1 MRQKDYI
8 LLATIVLVAL
18 LAVWVDWGDNPGIH
32 FEIGDLKVHRDIRV
46 LLGLD
51 LGGGTEVVLEAIE
64 VAGEITQTTI
74 APGTLACPPFLAGM
88 LGPFLP
94 AGTQD
99 TLGVAQSIIERRVDA
114 LGVTEPRI
122 HRVGEKR
129 ILVELP
135 GIQDPALAVRTIRE
149 TGFME
154 FIDAGSLPIP
164 VGTVVVTSLGGSR
177 ELTGTAPLTTTP
189 TVAPTAVVTPTV
201 TPAISVTPQA
211 TPTVIPTV
219 SVTPPATA
227 PVIPTVS
234 VTPPATAPVIP
245 TVSVTPTV
253 TATLPPTVSV
263 TPPATP
269 TVIPTVVVTPT
280 PPPVT
285 LETPTPIPGTV
296 PTTTGPVTTP
306 VKVYQTIMTGRD
318 LKAAY
323 PVIDQNP
330 SSDYYQKPVISLEF
344 TEEGGKKFAAYTSA
358 NVGKYLAIVIDKRVI
373 SSPVINEP
381 IPGGRATISGRFTFD
396 EARSLAAQLQYGAL
410 PIPFRVISERVVD
423 PILGQDSIQKSILAG
438 LVGVFM
444 VLLFMAVYYR
454 VPGLVAD
461 IALIIFAL
469 ATFALF
475 KLIPVALTLPGIAG
489 FLISTGMAV
498 DANILI
504 FERMKEELRAGRTL
518 GAAIEAGFDRAWTSI
533 RDSNISTLITCAILF
548 WFGSTLGAGAVMG
561 FAVTLF
567 LGVVVSMFTAIT
579 VTHTLLRVLF
589 FVARD
594 FLQGRPRLLGI

>member
-18 LAVWVDWGDNPGIH
+18 LAVWVDWADNPGIH

-64 VAGEITQTTI
+64 VAGEVTQTTT

-122 HRVGEKR
+122 HRVGERR

-177 ELTGTAPLTTTP
+177 ELTGTTPLTTTP

-201 TPAISVTPQA
+201 TPTISVTPTA
-211 TPTVIPTV
+211 TATVPPTV
-219 SVTPPATA
+219 SVTPTATA
-227 PVIPTVS
+227 TVPPTVS
-234 VTPPATAPVIP
+234 VTPTATATVPP

-253 TATLPPTVSV
+253 
-263 TPPATP
+263 TP

-296 PTTTGPVTTP
+296 PTTTAPVTTP

-579 VTHTLLRVLF
+579 VTHILLRVLF

>member
-18 LAVWVDWGDNPGIH
+18 LAVWVDWADNPGIH

-64 VAGEITQTTI
+64 VAGEVTQTTT

-201 TPAISVTPQA
+201 TPTISVA
-211 TPTVIPTV
+211 PT
-219 SVTPPATA
+219 ATA
-227 PVIPTVS
+227 TV
-234 VTPPATAPVIP
+234 PP

-253 TATLPPTVSV
+253 
-263 TPPATP
+263 TP

-296 PTTTGPVTTP
+296 PTTTAPVTTP

-579 VTHTLLRVLF
+579 VTHILLRVLF

>member
-18 LAVWVDWGDNPGIH
+18 LAVWVDWADNPGIH

-74 APGTLACPPFLAGM
+74 APGRLACPPFLAGM
-88 LGPFLP
+88 LGPLLP

-201 TPAISVTPQA
+201 P
-211 TPTVIPTV
+211 PTVSVAPTATATVPPTV
-219 SVTPPATA
+219 SVTPTATA
-227 PVIPTVS
+227 TVPPTVS
-234 VTPPATAPVIP
+234 VTPTATATVPP

-253 TATLPPTVSV
+253 
-263 TPPATP
+263 TP

-296 PTTTGPVTTP
+296 PTTTAPVTTP

-579 VTHTLLRVLF
+579 VTHILLRVLF

>member
-18 LAVWVDWGDNPGIH
+18 LAVWVDWADNPGIH

-64 VAGEITQTTI
+64 VAGEVTQTTT

-122 HRVGEKR
+122 HRVGERR

-177 ELTGTAPLTTTP
+177 ELTGTTPLTTTP

-201 TPAISVTPQA
+201 TPTISVTP
-211 TPTVIPTV
+211 T
-219 SVTPPATA
+219 ATA
-227 PVIPTVS
+227 TV
-234 VTPPATAPVIP
+234 PP

-253 TATLPPTVSV
+253 
-263 TPPATP
+263 TP

-296 PTTTGPVTTP
+296 PTTTAPVTTP

-579 VTHTLLRVLF
+579 VTHILLRVLF

>member
-8 LLATIVLVAL
+8 LLAVIVLVAL
-18 LAVWVDWGDNPGIH
+18 IAIWIDWENNPGIH
-32 FEIGDLKVHRDIRV
+32 FEIGDLRVHRDIRV

-51 LGGGTEVVLEAIE
+51 LGGGTEVVLEALDVGDI
-64 VAGEITQTTI
+64 ITEGVS
-74 APGTLACPPFLAGM
+74 APGALACPPFLSGM
-88 LGPFLP
+88 FGQFLP
-94 AGTQD
+94 SGTQD
-99 TLGVAQSIIERRVDA
+99 TLGVAQNIIERRVDA

-122 HRVGEKR
+122 HRVGERR

-135 GIQDPALAVRTIRE
+135 GIQDPALAIRTIRE

-154 FIDAGSLPIP
+154 FIDAGVVPIP
-164 VGTVVVTSLGGSR
+164 VGTVVVTSLGGP
-177 ELTGTAPLTTTP
+177 EDITGTLPVTP
-189 TVAPTAVVTPTV
+189 TVPVTPTAPAVPTVTATVTPTVPAAPTVTAAVTPTAPASPTVTAAVTPTVTAVPTATATVIPTAVVTPTPLPV
-201 TPAISVTPQA
+201 T
-211 TPTVIPTV
+211 
-219 SVTPPATA
+219 
-227 PVIPTVS
+227 
-234 VTPPATAPVIP
+234 
-245 TVSVTPTV
+245 
-253 TATLPPTVSV
+253 LG
-263 TPPATP
+263 
-269 TVIPTVVVTPT
+269 TPT
-280 PPPVT
+280 PT
-285 LETPTPIPGTV
+285 PGTV
-296 PTTTGPVTTP
+296 PTTTQPVTTP

-344 TEEGGKKFAAYTSA
+344 TEEGGKKFATYTAA

-438 LVGVFM
+438 LVGVFT

-469 ATFALF
+469 VTFALF

-489 FLISTGMAV
+489 FLLSIGMAV

-548 WFGSTLGAGAVMG
+548 WFGSNLGAGAVMG

-579 VTHTLLRVLF
+579 VTHTLIRVLF
-589 FVARD
+589 VVARD
-594 FLQGRPRLLGI
+594 FLQDRPRLLGI

>member
-18 LAVWVDWGDNPGIH
+18 LAVWVDWADNPGIH

-64 VAGEITQTTI
+64 VAGEVTQTTT

-122 HRVGEKR
+122 HRVGERR

-177 ELTGTAPLTTTP
+177 ELTGTTPLTTTP

-201 TPAISVTPQA
+201 TPTISVTPTA
-211 TPTVIPTV
+211 TATVPPTV
-219 SVTPPATA
+219 SVTPTATA
-227 PVIPTVS
+227 TV
-234 VTPPATAPVIP
+234 PP

-253 TATLPPTVSV
+253 
-263 TPPATP
+263 TP

-296 PTTTGPVTTP
+296 PTTTAPVTTP

-579 VTHTLLRVLF
+579 VTHILLRVLF

>member
-1 MRQKDYI
+1 
-8 LLATIVLVAL
+8 
-18 LAVWVDWGDNPGIH
+18 
-32 FEIGDLKVHRDIRV
+32 
-46 LLGLD
+46 
-51 LGGGTEVVLEAIE
+51 
-64 VAGEITQTTI
+64 
-74 APGTLACPPFLAGM
+74 
-88 LGPFLP
+88 
-94 AGTQD
+94 
-99 TLGVAQSIIERRVDA
+99 
-114 LGVTEPRI
+114 
-122 HRVGEKR
+122 
-129 ILVELP
+129 
-135 GIQDPALAVRTIRE
+135 
-149 TGFME
+149 
-154 FIDAGSLPIP
+154 
-164 VGTVVVTSLGGSR
+164 
-177 ELTGTAPLTTTP
+177 
-189 TVAPTAVVTPTV
+189 
-201 TPAISVTPQA
+201 
-211 TPTVIPTV
+211 
-219 SVTPPATA
+219 
-227 PVIPTVS
+227 
-234 VTPPATAPVIP
+234 
-245 TVSVTPTV
+245 
-253 TATLPPTVSV
+253 
-263 TPPATP
+263 
-269 TVIPTVVVTPT
+269 
-280 PPPVT
+280 
-285 LETPTPIPGTV
+285 
-296 PTTTGPVTTP
+296 VTTP

-579 VTHTLLRVLF
+579 VTHILLRVLF

>member
-18 LAVWVDWGDNPGIH
+18 LAVWVDWADNPGIH

-74 APGTLACPPFLAGM
+74 APGRLACPPFLAGM
-88 LGPFLP
+88 LGPLLP

-201 TPAISVTPQA
+201 P
-211 TPTVIPTV
+211 PTV
-219 SVTPPATA
+219 SVAPTATA
-227 PVIPTVS
+227 TV
-234 VTPPATAPVIP
+234 PP

-253 TATLPPTVSV
+253 
-263 TPPATP
+263 TP

-296 PTTTGPVTTP
+296 PTTTAPVTTP

-579 VTHTLLRVLF
+579 VTHILLRVLF

>member
-18 LAVWVDWGDNPGIH
+18 LAVWVDWADNPGIH

-64 VAGEITQTTI
+64 VAGEVTQTTT

-177 ELTGTAPLTTTP
+177 ELTGTTPLTTTP

-201 TPAISVTPQA
+201 TPTISVAPTA
-211 TPTVIPTV
+211 TATVPPTV
-219 SVTPPATA
+219 SVTPTATA
-227 PVIPTVS
+227 TVPPTVS
-234 VTPPATAPVIP
+234 VTPTATATVPP

-253 TATLPPTVSV
+253 
-263 TPPATP
+263 TP

-296 PTTTGPVTTP
+296 PTTTAPVTTP

-579 VTHTLLRVLF
+579 VTHILLRVLF

>member
-219 SVTPPATA
+219 SVTPPAT
-227 PVIPTVS
+227 P
-234 VTPPATAPVIP
+234 PVIP

>member
-18 LAVWVDWGDNPGIH
+18 LAVWVDWADNPGIH

-64 VAGEITQTTI
+64 VAGEVTQTTT

-122 HRVGEKR
+122 HRVGERR

-177 ELTGTAPLTTTP
+177 ELTGTTPLTTTP

-201 TPAISVTPQA
+201 TPTISVA
-211 TPTVIPTV
+211 PT
-219 SVTPPATA
+219 ATA
-227 PVIPTVS
+227 TV
-234 VTPPATAPVIP
+234 PP

-253 TATLPPTVSV
+253 
-263 TPPATP
+263 TP

-296 PTTTGPVTTP
+296 PTTTAPVTTP

-579 VTHTLLRVLF
+579 VTHILLRVLF